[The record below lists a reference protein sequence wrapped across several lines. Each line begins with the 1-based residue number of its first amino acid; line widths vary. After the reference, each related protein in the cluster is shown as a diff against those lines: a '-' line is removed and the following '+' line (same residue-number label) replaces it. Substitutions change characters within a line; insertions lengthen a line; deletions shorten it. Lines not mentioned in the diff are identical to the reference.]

1 MSSVPNRRERRTT
14 ANPTSGATTDA
25 NGASVRAFYALW
37 PTAAA
42 RDAVAALAR
51 EVAAETGG
59 RAPVAANIHLTLAF
73 LGEVPVARIAA
84 LQAMGAA
91 VAGTVPAFEL
101 SLDRVGTF
109 RGSGIAWAGAADAPA
124 ELTRLVAE
132 LNAAFSGEGFAIDSR
147 PFHAHVTLARRCRK
161 GSRVAIVT
169 PIAWP
174 VTRLVL
180 NASDLGS
187 GGPRYRELG
196 GWRLGKPP
204 ANAHQA

>member
-1 MSSVPNRRERRTT
+1 
-14 ANPTSGATTDA
+14 
-25 NGASVRAFYALW
+25 VRAFFALW
-37 PTAAA
+37 PDAAA
-42 RDAVAALAR
+42 RDAVATLAR

-59 RAPVAANIHLTLAF
+59 RAPVAENIHLTLAF
-73 LGEVPVARIAA
+73 LGDVPRVRIAV

-91 VAGTVPAFEL
+91 AAGMVPAFEL

-109 RGSGIAWAGAADAPA
+109 RGSGIAWIGASDVPTDLA
-124 ELTRLVAE
+124 RLVAE
-132 LNAAFSGEGFAIDSR
+132 LNAALSGEGFAIDSR
-147 PFHAHVTLARRCRK
+147 AFQAHVTLARRCRK

-196 GWRLGKPP
+196 GWRFGKPP